1 MANAFHVS
9 LNVRS
14 IPEAVDRYRKILGI
28 EPAKLRDDYAKF
40 ELADPPVVL
49 SLNLGGAPGTVGHLG
64 IRRPDP
70 GAIAAELKRAT
81 GDALEPYAQEGV
93 TCCYAKADKFWVRDA
108 DGMAWEMYAFLAD
121 ADTHSAPAP
130 AAEPAPAPAPVA
142 AKSGCCAA

>member
-1 MANAFHVS
+1 MSNAFHVS

-14 IPEAVDRYRKILGI
+14 IPEAVERYRKILGA
-28 EPAKLRDDYAKF
+28 EPAKVRADYAKF

-64 IRRPDP
+64 IRRPDA
-70 GAIAAELKRAT
+70 GAVAAELKRAAS
-81 GDALEPYAQEGV
+81 DALEPFSQEGV

-121 ADTHSAPAP
+121 ADSHSGSEP
-130 AAEPAPAPAPVA
+130 EPAPAPPA
-142 AKSGCCAA
+142 ASGCCAA